1 LVGILK
7 DKLIKMLLE
16 NSKRKRNKIFKEI
29 MNQISRSTVPVRP
42 GRQFKRNK
50 KNKRGKYCINQKQ
63 SF

>member
-1 LVGILK
+1 
-7 DKLIKMLLE
+7 MLLE